1 MSDIDIMSSMD
12 EILRRSLLFDFYGE
26 LLTDHQKKIYEA
38 FDSEDLSL
46 SEIAEQEG
54 ISRQGVHDSLKRA
67 LAALHNYEDTLHLVL
82 RFLHIRELAAQAKEA
97 EGAERSRL
105 IDEIAACTMEF

>member
-1 MSDIDIMSSMD
+1 MESIY
-12 EILRRSLLFDFYGE
+12 ETTLLFDFYGE
-26 LLTDHQKKIYEA
+26 LLTNNQKDVVRMHIL
-38 FDSEDLSL
+38 EDYSL
-46 SEIAEQEG
+46 GEISEILK

-67 LAALHNYEDTLHLVL
+67 LTALHNYEDTLHLVQ

-97 EGAERSRL
+97 EGAERGRL